1 MLQTNDFLLKSIY
14 VVVKEARFWD
24 TDGRDFMTLIK
35 PFLIFVKSLLFFL
48 FDSLALANVKS
59 FNNNQ
64 LKLIL
69 IIRQDAIGDF
79 VMWLDTAKEY
89 RKLYP
94 PEKYE
99 LVLIGNALW
108 CGLAKQL
115 PYWDKVIPVNVNHF
129 KTFSRYR
136 WKLLRKIR
144 KLKIETAIQPTFS
157 REFYHGDSLV
167 RASGALRKVSSE
179 GNMSNRNWV
188 KKILSDRWHTDLIP
202 ASPDSMTELERN
214 AEFFSGFSRTP
225 YLASFPRIKIPQ
237 FLISSELKD
246 QAFYVL
252 VPGTSG
258 SVVGKEWPP
267 SSFSNLA
274 AKVHKQTGWEGII
287 CGVRNE
293 RCLGEKIMEQCD
305 APLQNLSGQTSLAEL
320 AGLLSKSRL
329 TISND
334 TGTVF
339 ISSAVGTK
347 SVCILGGGHF
357 GRFLP
362 YPDLQGQ
369 ENNIK
374 VVFHEMP
381 CYGCSWKCIYKI
393 KKGDPTPCISNIRV
407 EEVWNKIKPLLN

>member
-1 MLQTNDFLLKSIY
+1 
-14 VVVKEARFWD
+14 
-24 TDGRDFMTLIK
+24 MTLIK
-35 PFLIFVKSLLFFL
+35 PSLIFVKALLFFL
-48 FDSLALANVKS
+48 FDSLALSNVRS
-59 FNNNQ
+59 SGSNQ

-99 LVLIGNALW
+99 LVLIGNELW
-108 CGLAKQL
+108 CSLAMQL
-115 PYWDKVIPVNVNHF
+115 PYWDKVIQVNVKQF

-136 WKLLRKIR
+136 WKMLRKIR

-157 REFYHGDSLV
+157 REFYNGDAFI
-167 RASGALRKVSSE
+167 RASRARRKVSSD
-179 GNMSNRNWV
+179 GDMSNRNWL

-202 ASPDSMTELERN
+202 ASPDPMTELERN
-214 AEFFSGFSRTP
+214 AEFFSGLSSSP
-225 YLASFPRIKIPQ
+225 YFASFPRIKIPE
-237 FLISSELKD
+237 FLITSELKD
-246 QAFYVL
+246 QTFYVL

-258 SVVGKEWPP
+258 SVLGKEWPP
-267 SSFSNLA
+267 SCFSSLA
-274 AKVHKQTGWEGII
+274 TKVYKQTGWNGII
-287 CGVRNE
+287 CGVKKE
-293 RCLGEKIMEQCD
+293 HFLGEQIRELSK
-305 APLQNLSGQTSLAEL
+305 APLQNLSGQTSLPEL

-334 TGTVF
+334 TGAVF

-362 YPDLQGQ
+362 YPVINGQ
-369 ENNIK
+369 ENNME
-374 VVFHEMP
+374 VVFHKMP
-381 CYGCSWKCIYKI
+381 CYGCNWQCIYKI
-393 KKGDPTPCISNIRV
+393 KKGEPTPCISNVRV
-407 EEVWNKIKPLLN
+407 DDVWNKIKPLLNE

>member
-1 MLQTNDFLLKSIY
+1 
-14 VVVKEARFWD
+14 
-24 TDGRDFMTLIK
+24 MTLIK

-48 FDSLALANVKS
+48 FDSLALSNVKS

-99 LVLIGNALW
+99 LTLVGNESW
-108 CGLAKQL
+108 CGLAMQL
-115 PYWDKVIPVNVNHF
+115 PYWDKVFQVNVKKF

-136 WKLLRKIR
+136 WNLLRTIR
-144 KLKIETAIQPTFS
+144 KLEIETAIQPTFS
-157 REFYHGDSLV
+157 RDFYHGDALI
-167 RASGALRKVSSE
+167 RASRARRKVSSD
-179 GNMSNRNWV
+179 GDMSNRNWL

-202 ASPDSMTELERN
+202 ASPNSMTELERN
-214 AEFFSGFSRTP
+214 AEFFSGLSRSP
-225 YLASFPRIKIPQ
+225 FLASFPKIKIPES
-237 FLISSELKD
+237 LIKSNFKD
-246 QAFYVL
+246 QTFYVL

-267 SSFSNLA
+267 SSFSSIA
-274 AKVHKQTGWEGII
+274 SKVYKQTGWNGII
-287 CGVRNE
+287 CGVKNQHF
-293 RCLGEKIMEQCD
+293 LGEQIMGLSK
-305 APLQNLSGQTSLAEL
+305 APLQNLSGQTSLPEL

-334 TGTVF
+334 TGSVF

-362 YPDLQGQ
+362 YPDIFGQ
-369 ENNIK
+369 DNNIE
-374 VVFHEMP
+374 VVFHQMP
-381 CYGCSWKCIYKI
+381 CYGCNWQCIYKI
-393 KKGDPTPCISNIRV
+393 KKGESTPCILNVRV
-407 EEVWNKIKPLLN
+407 DDVWNKIKPLLPN